1 MKYRIVCL
9 IALLTASM
17 TGQAQTGDE
26 GWIELFNGKNLE
38 GWHQLNGQA
47 PFSIQGDMIVGTT
60 KKGEPNSFL
69 ATSRDYGDFILEMD
83 VKVDP
88 GINSGIQIR
97 SQSLKEYKD
106 GRVHGYQ
113 VEIDPSERAYSG
125 GIYDEARRGWLYA
138 LDVNPPARKAF
149 KPDEWNH
156 YRIECIGNSIRTW
169 INGIPV
175 AHVID
180 GMTPSGFIALQVHAI
195 YKPEEVGKQIRWKN
209 IRIKTQNLKPA
220 EDTGI
225 PVKDY
230 TKE

>member
-1 MKYRIVCL
+1 MKYRI
-9 IALLTASM
+9 LLFAGLLMSSFTIK
-17 TGQAQTGDE
+17 AQSGKA
-26 GWIELFNGKNLE
+26 GWIDLFNGKNLE

-47 PFSIQGDMIVGTT
+47 PFTIEGNTIVGTT
-60 KKGEPNSFL
+60 KMGEANSFL
-69 ATSRDYGDFILEMD
+69 ATEKNYGDFILEVD
-83 VKVDP
+83 VKVDA

-97 SQSLKEYKD
+97 SLSKKDYKD

-113 VEIDPSERAYSG
+113 VEIDPTERAYSG

-138 LDVNPPARKAF
+138 LDFNPPAQKAF
-149 KPDEWNH
+149 KQGKWNT

-180 GMTPSGFIALQVHAI
+180 DVTPSGFIALQVHAV
-195 YKPEEVGKQIRWKN
+195 YKEEEVGKQIRWKN
-209 IRIKTQNLKPA
+209 IRIKTHNLKPT
-220 EDTGI
+220 EDQGI

-230 TKE
+230 TK